1 MTAAEMI
8 EALNALDPATE
19 MMVATGL
26 GYVPAGL
33 ARISSTE
40 YCLAPVGVKKAAV
53 IPDLRK
59 AEKSASCAS
68 HQR

>member
-8 EALNALDPATE
+8 EQLRKLDPATE

-33 ARISSTE
+33 ARIADTE
-40 YCLAPVGVKKAAV
+40 YCLAPVCVKKAAA
-53 IPDLRK
+53 IPDFRK
-59 AEKSASCAS
+59 ARK
-68 HQR
+68 

>member
-1 MTAAEMI
+1 MI
-8 EALNALDPATE
+8 EALKVLDPATE

-53 IPDLRK
+53 IPDMRK
-59 AEKSASCAS
+59 AGKPTSCVS
-68 HQR
+68 NRR

>member
-8 EALNALDPATE
+8 ERLRELPPGTE

-26 GYVPAGL
+26 GYVPAGV
-33 ARISSTE
+33 ARISDTE
-40 YCLAPVGVKKAAV
+40 YCLAPVGVKKAAF

-59 AEKSASCAS
+59 P
-68 HQR
+68 QRKELSPA